1 MVDLIQLFQ
10 SYKEWSCSE
19 CSFFQTKVSERLQVA
34 VERSVLETVL
44 HEPVGMIDLLID
56 LAIGLNW
63 KPLFS
68 VLVVADRFH
77 GRRNL
82 LLLHAAVLE
91 PDFDLTLR
99 KTQNFGKAEAPWSAN
114 ISEKYKNK

>member
-10 SYKEWSCSE
+10 SYKEWSCS
-19 CSFFQTKVSERLQVA
+19 FFQTKISERLQVA

-68 VLVVADRFH
+68 VLVVAGRFH
-77 GRRNL
+77 GSRNL

-99 KTQNFGKAEAPWSAN
+99 ETQNFGKAEAPWSAN
-114 ISEKYKNK
+114 ISEKYKYK